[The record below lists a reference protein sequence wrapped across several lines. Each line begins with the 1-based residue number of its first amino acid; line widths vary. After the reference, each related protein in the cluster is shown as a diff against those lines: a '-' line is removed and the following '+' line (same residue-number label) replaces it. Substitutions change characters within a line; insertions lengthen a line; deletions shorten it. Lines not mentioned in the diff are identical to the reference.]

1 SAGPSSYGAP
11 YEIGSTVRVRTPP
24 RQRGDGPVGGRV
36 AAGALAGRRGGARAR
51 WAPADGGRAS
61 GGWSRPRIPPDEL
74 VAPDPARTV
83 HRTRS
88 AGPYEFALPRACV
101 RDGPAGGGRVWG
113 GVGGRRAGSAAEHGA
128 VGGAV
133 GGAGLVEGDLADR
146 AHAGAEGPVARDAEG
161 GRLAQARDAVGE
173 AGLEVADPL
182 EEPAVQVD
190 GGDVGG
196 LHEPAVLAEV
206 V

>member
-1 SAGPSSYGAP
+1 AAWGRSG
-11 YEIGSTVRVRTPP
+11 R
-24 RQRGDGPVGGRV
+24 GRV

-61 GGWSRPRIPPDEL
+61 DGWCRIPPDEL

-88 AGPYEFALPRACV
+88 AGPSEVALPRGLRAGRPGRGGV
-101 RDGPAGGGRVWG
+101 RG

-128 VGGAV
+128 VGDAV

-146 AHAGAEGPVARDAEG
+146 AHA
-161 GRLAQARDAVGE
+161 
-173 AGLEVADPL
+173 
-182 EEPAVQVD
+182 
-190 GGDVGG
+190 
-196 LHEPAVLAEV
+196 
-206 V
+206 

>member
-1 SAGPSSYGAP
+1 WLVPDIPRRTRSAGPSSYGAP
-11 YEIGSTVRVRTPP
+11 YEIGRTVRVRTPP
-24 RQRGDGPVGGRV
+24 GLR
-36 AAGALAGRRGGARAR
+36 AGRPGRGPGV
-51 WAPADGGRAS
+51 
-61 GGWSRPRIPPDEL
+61 GW
-74 VAPDPARTV
+74 
-83 HRTRS
+83 
-88 AGPYEFALPRACV
+88 G
-101 RDGPAGGGRVWG
+101 
-113 GVGGRRAGSAAEHGA
+113 GGRRAGSAAEHGA
-128 VGGAV
+128 VGDAV

-206 V
+206 VDVGAQ